1 MGLLGKMPPSH
12 EEDVGVLRAWR
23 EQCPALQELWPLDED
38 VRAWEG
44 VTFDDSGGV
53 GRIDV
58 IWLSA
63 KDLTGPVPE
72 SLGKLTFLK
81 QLDLSDN
88 RLTGEV
94 PESLAKLPALK
105 WLQLNNN
112 ELTGSVPESLGAAS
126 SLRQLILNNNKLTGE
141 VPASLGDLQSLT
153 WLQLH
158 NNRLTTI
165 PGTLSRLLR
174 DRDVAVHL
182 DAGVTAV

>member
-1 MGLLGKMPPSH
+1 MGLGLGKKPPIH

-44 VTFDDSGGV
+44 VTFDDSG
-53 GRIDV
+53 RIDV

-72 SLGKLTFLK
+72 SLGKLAYLK

-94 PESLAKLPALK
+94 PESFAKLPALK

-112 ELTGSVPESLGAAS
+112 ELSGSVPESLGAAS
-126 SLRQLILNNNKLTGE
+126 SLRQLILNNNKFTGV
-141 VPASLGDLQSLT
+141 VPASLGELPGLT
-153 WLQLH
+153 WVQLH
-158 NNRLTTI
+158 NNQITGI

-182 DAGVTAV
+182 DAGVTSVD